1 MLSKRQLYGRLVP
14 PKSAAWGR
22 TPMTPQPQADR
33 FPCPGCSADMQFDP
47 ATLGMKCPF
56 CGKTQTLAAPPAAGR
71 AALISSHPLDDFVN
85 QHAAFDPRP
94 LSAAALQVSCGA
106 CGSVVTFQPPDVAGL
121 CPFCGDS
128 LVAQPKAA
136 DPLLAPDAVL
146 PAAIPK
152 DRAQA
157 ALRAWLQSR
166 WFAPNALKR
175 LARPDAVEGVYL
187 PFWDFDADT
196 TTRYSGRRG
205 EHYYETDTYPET
217 DSEGRTVMQTRQV
230 QRTKW
235 HPASGVVSC
244 RCEDV
249 LIPASSSV
257 SESRLNALQPWK
269 LDSLRLYDPAFLA
282 GFKAQRYQLELAPG
296 FEHATQTMRRNI
308 ERAVRRDI
316 GGDEQSIDSMETQYF
331 NTQFRHLLLPVWIG
345 AYRFQNKPYQVV
357 VNASTGEVNGER
369 PYSLVKIVV
378 PIAAIVLL
386 FVIYALVGLLLLSQ
400 K

>member
-1 MLSKRQLYGRLVP
+1 
-14 PKSAAWGR
+14 
-22 TPMTPQPQADR
+22 MTPQPQADR

-47 ATLGMKCPF
+47 ATGGMKCPF
-56 CGKTQTLAAPPAAGR
+56 CGKTQALAAPPAAGR
-71 AALISSHPLDDFVN
+71 AVMISSHPLDAFVN
-85 QHAAFDPRP
+85 QQAAPQLRP
-94 LSAAALQVSCGA
+94 LSAAALEVSCGA
-106 CGSVVTFQPPDVAGL
+106 CGSAVTFQPPEVAGL
-121 CPFCGDS
+121 CPFCGDT

-146 PAAIPK
+146 PAFIPK
-152 DRAQA
+152 DKAQA
-157 ALRAWLQSR
+157 SLRAWLQSR

-196 TTRYSGRRG
+196 TTHYSGRRG
-205 EHYYETDTYPET
+205 QNYDETETYPET

-230 QRTKW
+230 PHTKW
-235 HPASGVVSC
+235 YPASGVVSC
-244 RCEDV
+244 RCQDV
-249 LIPASSSV
+249 LVPASNSV
-257 SESRLNALQPWK
+257 AESKLNALQPWK

-282 GFKAQRYQLELAPG
+282 GFKAQRYQLDLSAG

-308 ERAVRRDI
+308 ERAIRRDI
-316 GGDEQSIDSMETQYF
+316 GGDVQAIDSMETQYF

-345 AYRFQNKPYQVV
+345 AYRFQNKVYQVV
-357 VNASTGEVNGER
+357 VNASTGEVKGER

-378 PIAAIVLL
+378 PIAAVVLL
-386 FVIYALVGLLLLSQ
+386 FVIYTLVGLLLLSQ